1 LAKNWSRSD
10 NQQSKNI
17 PVKEIS
23 TQLDGDNGEEEVLFG
38 SLEKIIYRNDGNGYA
53 VAELKLENGSSAT
66 ICGLM
71 PNVQCGEIIEAH
83 GLWSKH
89 EKHGQQF
96 SFSKIES
103 KLPSD
108 IKGIRRYLGSGLID
122 GIGKVY
128 AKKIVD
134 HFGKNTFS
142 VLSTES
148 ARLLEIEG
156 IGKQRAEKIRAAW
169 NQQFAIRDIM
179 IFLQTYE
186 ISNAMC
192 MRLYDM
198 YGERARE
205 ILETDPYRVSKEV
218 PGIGFKTAD
227 RIAKNIGIPE
237 IHFSRIE
244 AGILHVFSEMEN
256 NGHTCAARETLIR
269 NTQILLK
276 ISSDRIEARLENML
290 SFGQIFEIEPNSL
303 QLSTMRNAENN
314 IAHALRN
321 IASDDRCSVP
331 KLDAESAIKWAQ
343 SREGFVF
350 DDAQVKALHASLS
363 TKLNIITG
371 GPGTGKTTIL
381 RALVAILSA
390 KHAKIALCAPT
401 GRAAQRL
408 FETTGL
414 EAKTIHRLLQ
424 YNPGERKFLFNDENQ
439 LDVDYIIID
448 EASMIDTYLAA
459 SLIRA
464 IPSKAAIMLVGD
476 TDQLPSVGPGNIL
489 NDLISSQIFTVSR
502 LNKIFRQEGCSDIV
516 ATAYAIRND
525 DTDFPY
531 HAVHQVSQLDPR
543 RDVHFLLA
551 SNPEDCAEKV
561 VSLCKKYVPQW
572 YNIDPIN
579 DVQILVPMH
588 KGTVGTDSLNRLLQD
603 TFVDRSFGTDWIQ
616 FRVGDKVIQ
625 TKNNYDK
632 GIFNGDS
639 GRILHINSDDREI
652 VVQFNQETVTLS
664 RANINDLSLA
674 YAISIHKSQGSEFP
688 VVIIP
693 LLKQHFIMLQRNLI
707 YTAITRGKNKVF
719 MVGDIDAYGIAVK
732 NNKTDTRLTGLIQAL
747 KRL

>member
-1 LAKNWSRSD
+1 MSHSD
-10 NQQSKNI
+10 ASS
-17 PVKEIS
+17 ER
-23 TQLDGDNGEEEVLFG
+23 EEVLSG
-38 SLEKIIYRNDGNGYA
+38 SLEKIIYRNDTNGYA
-53 VAELKLENGSSAT
+53 VAELKLENNLGRVT

-71 PNVQCGEIIEAH
+71 PNVQCGEIIEAR

-108 IKGIRRYLGSGLID
+108 IKGIRRYLASGLIE
-122 GIGKVY
+122 GIGKIY

-134 HFGKNTFS
+134 HFGKDTFS

-156 IGKQRAEKIRAAW
+156 IGRHRAEKIKAAW
-169 NQQFAIRDIM
+169 DQQFAIRDIM

-192 MRLYDM
+192 LRLYDM
-198 YGERARE
+198 YGERARG
-205 ILETDPYRVSKEV
+205 ILETDPYRAAKEV

-227 RIAKNIGIPE
+227 RIAKNIGLPE
-237 IHFSRIE
+237 THFSRIE
-244 AGILHVFSEMEN
+244 AGILHIFSERESD
-256 NGHTCAARETLIR
+256 GHTCLPKETLLR
-269 NTQILLK
+269 DTQFLLK
-276 ISSDRIEARLENML
+276 ISSDKVEARLENMV
-290 SFGQIFEIEPNSL
+290 SFGQIFEIEPGIM
-303 QLSTMRNAENN
+303 QLSIMRSAENN

-321 IASDDRCSVP
+321 IASDGRCSIP
-331 KLDAESAIKWAQ
+331 KLDVEKAIKWAQ

-350 DDAQVKALHASLS
+350 DEAQVDALRASLN

-381 RALVAILSA
+381 RALAAILSA
-390 KHAKIALCAPT
+390 KRAKIALCAPT
-401 GRAAQRL
+401 GRAAQRM

-424 YNPGERKFLFNDENQ
+424 YNPAERKFSFNGENQ
-439 LDVDYIIID
+439 LEIDYIIID
-448 EASMIDTYLAA
+448 EASMIDTHLAA
-459 SLIRA
+459 SLMRA
-464 IPSKAAIMLVGD
+464 IPSTAAIMFVGD
-476 TDQLPSVGPGNIL
+476 TDQLPSVGPGNVL
-489 NDLISSQIFTVSR
+489 NDLINSQIFTVSR

-525 DTDFPY
+525 DTSFPY
-531 HAVHQVSQLDPR
+531 HAVHQLSQLDPR
-543 RDVHFLLA
+543 RDVHFLLTTNA
-551 SNPEDCAEKV
+551 DDCAEKV
-561 VSLCKKYVPQW
+561 AALCQKYIPQW
-572 YNIDPIN
+572 YKIDPIN
-579 DVQILVPMH
+579 DIQILVPMH
-588 KGTVGTDSLNRLLQD
+588 KGTIGTEALNKLLQD
-603 TFVDRSFGTDWIQ
+603 TFIDQSFGTNWTQ
-616 FRVGDKVIQ
+616 FRMGDKVIQ

-632 GIFNGDS
+632 GIFNGDH
-639 GRILHINSDDREI
+639 GRILYINNDDKEI
-652 VVQFNQETVTLS
+652 VVQFNQDSVTLS
-664 RANINDLSLA
+664 HSNINDLSLA

-688 VVIIP
+688 VILIP

-719 MVGDIDAYGIAVK
+719 LIGDMDAYNIAVK
-732 NNKTDTRLTGLIQAL
+732 NNKTDARLTGLIQAL